1 MAERQPSRPATTPR
15 PPMKSAAPVA
25 HRPLRRGHRTLLA
38 PALEAGGEEGPA
50 TSPCPGGGGSDPRF
64 NSASTVSGVNG
75 GDRKRTPAASKI
87 AFATAAVPGTDD
99 DSPAP
104 RDGSPGRGACLVAL
118 TGTSRKLMIG

>member
-1 MAERQPSRPATTPR
+1 MAARQPSRPAMTPR

-25 HRPLRRGHRTLLA
+25 HRPLRRGQRTVLA

-50 TSPCPGGGGSDPRF
+50 TAPRPGGGGSEPRF
-64 NSASTVSGVNG
+64 NSASTVSGANG
-75 GDRKRTPAASKI
+75 GARQRTPDAWKG
-87 AFATAAVPGTDD
+87 AFAAAAVPGTDD

-104 RDGSPGRGACLVAL
+104 SDGSPGRGMCMTSI